1 MASSSHRRRPRPDRN
16 FEWRPVRGPLLAV
29 AAVAAVALVMTLVVA
44 FRPGD
49 AAGTGQGAADR
60 AVSAASASSSS
71 SPEAEGGAASRE
83 TASPAPSKRSS
94 ASSKPTAGARTTP
107 TASAA
112 PSATPARRTAAGA
125 ARTPSTTTAPAAGR
139 IRPGASYQGVAT
151 SYDVG
156 NGDGAC
162 SYGPTDDV
170 MTAAMNTADYETAK
184 ACGAYVSV
192 RAASGTSLTVR
203 ITNECPAPCAVGQ
216 LDLSHQAFA
225 KLAPLSAGRI
235 AITWSLLSPAT
246 SDTVSIRYKTGSTR
260 YWCGI
265 QAIGHRNPLAR
276 LEVRTGGGWLALT
289 RTGYNYFLSEQGTG
303 CGGEL
308 RLTDIYGEQL
318 TVPALPVR
326 PDTVQRTGVQFAR
339 H

>member
-1 MASSSHRRRPRPDRN
+1 MASSSHRRRPRPEPD
-16 FEWRPVRGPLLAV
+16 FQWRPVRGPLLAV
-29 AAVAAVALVMTLVVA
+29 AAVAAVALVVTLIVA

-49 AAGTGQGAADR
+49 TSGDGQDR
-60 AVSAASASSSS
+60 AVSDAGAVTSATPTVPDSASPT
-71 SPEAEGGAASRE
+71 SPKPSA
-83 TASPAPSKRSS
+83 TASTPA
-94 ASSKPTAGARTTP
+94 AGKRTTP
-107 TASAA
+107 PA
-112 PSATPARRTAAGA
+112 SATPSTTATPAATRRATSGT
-125 ARTPSTTTAPAAGR
+125 ARTPSPAAGR
-139 IRPGASYQGVAT
+139 IRPGTTYDGVAT

-162 SYGPTDDV
+162 SFGPTSDV

-192 RAASGTSLTVR
+192 RAANGKSITVR
-203 ITNECPAPCAVGQ
+203 ITNECPAPCTVGQ
-216 LDLSHQAFA
+216 LDLSQQAFA

-246 SDTVSIRYKTGSTR
+246 SDTVSIRYKTGSTQ

-289 RTGYNYFLSEQGTG
+289 RTEYNYFLSEQGTG
-303 CGGEL
+303 CGAEL

-318 TVPALPVR
+318 VVPALAVR
-326 PDTVQRTGVQFAR
+326 ADVVQRTGVQFAR

>member
-1 MASSSHRRRPRPDRN
+1 MASSSHRRRPRPDQN

-29 AAVAAVALVMTLVVA
+29 AAVAAVALVVTLVVA
-44 FRPGD
+44 FRPGGT
-49 AAGTGQGAADR
+49 AGAGQGAADR
-60 AVSAASASSSS
+60 AVSAASSTA
-71 SPEAEGGAASRE
+71 SPEAGASTTAAE
-83 TASPAPSKRSS
+83 TASATPSKGPS
-94 ASSKPTAGARTTP
+94 ASSKPTASARTTP

-112 PSATPARRTAAGA
+112 PSATPARRAAAGT

-162 SYGPTDDV
+162 SFGPTDDV

-192 RAASGTSLTVR
+192 RAASGTSITVR
-203 ITNECPAPCAVGQ
+203 ITNECPAPCAAGQ
-216 LDLSHQAFA
+216 LDLSRQAFA

-246 SDTVSIRYKTGSTR
+246 SDTVSIRYKTGSTQ

-308 RLTDIYGEQL
+308 RLTDIYGEQF

>member
-1 MASSSHRRRPRPDRN
+1 MTSSSHRRRTRPKPDRD

-29 AAVAAVALVMTLVVA
+29 AAVAAVALVVTLVLA

-49 AAGTGQGAADR
+49 AAGATGQDR
-60 AVSAASASSSS
+60 AASGPASEAVPSAAAAPKRP
-71 SPEAEGGAASRE
+71 SPKPS
-83 TASPAPSKRSS
+83 TPSP
-94 ASSKPTAGARTTP
+94 TP
-107 TASAA
+107 TAS
-112 PSATPARRTAAGA
+112 RRTTASPKPSETASG
-125 ARTPSTTTAPAAGR
+125 TPSHAAANGATRTTAAPAAGR
-139 IRPGASYQGVAT
+139 IRPGTAYQGVAT
-151 SYDVG
+151 SYDAG

-162 SYGPTDDV
+162 SYGPTSDV
-170 MTAAMNTADYETAK
+170 LTAAMNTADYETAK

-192 RAASGTSLTVR
+192 RTASGTSVTVR
-203 ITNECPAPCAVGQ
+203 ITNECPAPCAAGQ

-225 KLAPLSAGRI
+225 RLAPLSAGRI
-235 AITWSLLSPAT
+235 AITWSLLSPAV
-246 SDTVSIRYKTGSTR
+246 SDTVSIRYKTGSSQ

-303 CGGEL
+303 CGGEI

-318 TVPALPVR
+318 TVPALSVR
-326 PDTVQRTGVQFAR
+326 PDVIQHTGVQFSR

>member
-1 MASSSHRRRPRPDRN
+1 MASSSHRRRTQPKPDRN

-29 AAVAAVALVMTLVVA
+29 AAVAAVALVVTLVVA
-44 FRPGD
+44 LRPGD
-49 AAGTGQGAADR
+49 AAGATGQDR
-60 AVSAASASSSS
+60 AASGPASEAVTSAAATPKEP
-71 SPEAEGGAASRE
+71 SPKPS
-83 TASPAPSKRSS
+83 TASPAPT
-94 ASSKPTAGARTTP
+94 ASRRTT
-107 TASAA
+107 ASPS
-112 PSATPARRTAAGA
+112 PSATASRAPSRAAANGTT
-125 ARTPSTTTAPAAGR
+125 RTTTAPAAGR
-139 IRPGASYQGVAT
+139 IRPGTAYQGVAT
-151 SYDVG
+151 SYDAG

-162 SYGPTDDV
+162 SYGPTSDV
-170 MTAAMNTADYETAK
+170 LTAAMNTADYETAK

-192 RAASGTSLTVR
+192 RTASGTSVTVR
-203 ITNECPAPCAVGQ
+203 ITNECPAPCAAGQ

-235 AITWSLLSPAT
+235 AITWSLLSPAV
-246 SDTVSIRYKTGSTR
+246 SDTVSIRYKTGSSQ

-289 RTGYNYFLSEQGTG
+289 RTGYNYFLSEHGTG
-303 CGGEL
+303 CGGEI

-318 TVPALPVR
+318 TVPALAVR
-326 PDTVQRTGVQFAR
+326 PDVIQHTGVQFAR

>member
-1 MASSSHRRRPRPDRN
+1 MVSSSHRRRPRPDQN

-29 AAVAAVALVMTLVVA
+29 AAVAAVALVVTLIVA
-44 FRPGD
+44 LRPGD
-49 AAGTGQGAADR
+49 AAGAGRGAADR
-60 AVSAASASSSS
+60 AVSAASSTASSKA
-71 SPEAEGGAASRE
+71 EADTTATE
-83 TASPAPSKRSS
+83 TASATPSKGSS
-94 ASSKPTAGARTTP
+94 ASSKPTASARTTP

-112 PSATPARRTAAGA
+112 PSATPARRAAAGA

-162 SYGPTDDV
+162 SFGPTDDV

-192 RAASGTSLTVR
+192 RATSGKSITVR

-216 LDLSHQAFA
+216 LDLSRQAFA

-246 SDTVSIRYKTGSTR
+246 SDTVSIRYKTGSTQ